1 MKPPRVT
8 VAMPVYNCEKY
19 VAKAVESILTQT
31 FEDFEFLIVDDG
43 STDSSRVILE
53 QYSVRDPRIKLVSR
67 PNTGLLVALNE
78 MVGRARGEYV
88 ARMDADDIALPG
100 RFERQVQYLDEHPEC
115 VLLGS
120 RVIIIDP
127 DGDPLKEMGDAL
139 THDEIDD
146 IFMSTGGQIVYHPSV
161 MYRRQVVL
169 DLGSYRPEFDLTED
183 LDLFLRLAEVGRVA
197 NLAEPLLF
205 YREHL
210 HKIGYRRLEQQV
222 DAARRSLIDAYR
234 RRGKTLPASTLEHL
248 GRRRIGNPLD
258 AQRTWAWWALMGG
271 HVATVRKHAWS
282 SLRLAPFSVDS
293 WKLF

>member
-43 STDSSRVILE
+43 STDSSRAILE
-53 QYSVRDPRIKLVSR
+53 QYSARDPRIKLVSR

-88 ARMDADDIALPG
+88 ARMDADDVALPG

-146 IFMSTGGQIVYHPSV
+146 IFMMHGGQIVYHPSV

-169 DLGSYRPEFDLTED
+169 DLGCYRPEFTSPRIWTCSCDW
-183 LDLFLRLAEVGRVA
+183 
-197 NLAEPLLF
+197 
-205 YREHL
+205 
-210 HKIGYRRLEQQV
+210 
-222 DAARRSLIDAYR
+222 RRSEGSPTWPSRCFSTANISTRSATDA
-234 RRGKTLPASTLEHL
+234 SSS
-248 GRRRIGNPLD
+248 
-258 AQRTWAWWALMGG
+258 RTMRPGE
-271 HVATVRKHAWS
+271 
-282 SLRLAPFSVDS
+282 P
-293 WKLF
+293 